1 MLGTQVVKD
10 KNYRLPLFSLAE
22 TQGVAK
28 GFQEN
33 KGKIP
38 GAYSHVSSTSPL
50 RQKAAHAKTDTVL
63 VCLGLSLWKHVQKA
77 SPVVS

>member
-1 MLGTQVVKD
+1 MLGTQVIKD

-38 GAYSHVSSTSPL
+38 VAYSHVSSTSPL
-50 RQKAAHAKTDTVL
+50 RQKAAH